1 MNLNLLIPPTA
12 SPRPQ
17 SRGQSRGYAPGSGA
31 MAVSRSSMN
40 PGSEGNLMFKE
51 RFSNINTAKA
61 QIERQR
67 EFDAIKVRLQKE
79 FEILDINR
87 DGLVTLEELQEFLDK
102 KVFNDQ

>member
-17 SRGQSRGYAPGSGA
+17 SRGQSRGFAPGNPGA
-31 MAVSRSSMN
+31 ASRASMN
-40 PGSEGNLMFKE
+40 QGADPNQMFKE

-67 EFDAIKVRLQKE
+67 EFDATKERLQKE
-79 FEILDINR
+79 FDVIDVNR
-87 DGLVTLEELQEFLDK
+87 DGLVSLEEL
-102 KVFNDQ
+102 